1 MSSAC
6 GVAIP
11 PLMSRNGYIVSI
23 RLANVAGRGKVLV
36 GDGPLASPN
45 AAAWPL
51 TTVCARF
58 W

>member
-6 GVAIP
+6 GVAMP
-11 PLMSRNGYIVSI
+11 PLMSRNGYIVSM
-23 RLANVAGRGKVLV
+23 RLANVAGGANVLNGV
-36 GDGPLASPN
+36 GPVVSPRM
-45 AAAWPL
+45 AAWPF